1 MACFMV
7 CICNGFENAIFGA
20 VRLHFVWID
29 SIIAMET
36 EKTSGAVFLKELG

>member
-1 MACFMV
+1 MAYFMV
-7 CICNGFENAIFGA
+7 CTVIGFENAIFGA

-36 EKTSGAVFLKELG
+36 RKDLRGGLLKELG